1 MSTPKFPKPSEF
13 AADTRVQLVEET
25 GHYIFTDPSDGG
37 EYEYDEAKGAW
48 FPMWNES
55 LVEQQQSIYG
65 TEQDDDVVE
74 EQESTK
80 RKNKGLARKKE
91 NTSVY
96 VSGLPLDTTDEEMVA
111 FFSQC
116 GTIMPDIVTNKPRV
130 KLYRDASGELKGD
143 ALVTYY
149 KAPSVQLAVDILD
162 DSRFRPTNSTNIQV
176 QEAKFENKAE
186 HSGEADKTKRLRVDS
201 KLVQK
206 RLNQLERKLDWVDDA
221 GEVADRHKRTVILK
235 HMFTLKE
242 LEEDITMLLDLP
254 EDVRAECE
262 KLGKV
267 TSVKVYDLS
276 EDGVIAVKF
285 KDELSAKACVQMMNG
300 RFFGGRQVE
309 ATIYDGQTRYKSSK
323 ESSKAETVAST
334 SDAQPGRSTN
344 SHGSNDGDEARM
356 EQYAQWLDS
365 GN

>member
-1 MSTPKFPKPSEF
+1 
-13 AADTRVQLVEET
+13 
-25 GHYIFTDPSDGG
+25 
-37 EYEYDEAKGAW
+37 
-48 FPMWNES
+48 
-55 LVEQQQSIYG
+55 
-65 TEQDDDVVE
+65 
-74 EQESTK
+74 
-80 RKNKGLARKKE
+80 
-91 NTSVY
+91 
-96 VSGLPLDTTDEEMVA
+96 
-111 FFSQC
+111 
-116 GTIMPDIVTNKPRV
+116 
-130 KLYRDASGELKGD
+130 
-143 ALVTYY
+143 
-149 KAPSVQLAVDILD
+149 
-162 DSRFRPTNSTNIQV
+162 
-176 QEAKFENKAE
+176 
-186 HSGEADKTKRLRVDS
+186 
-201 KLVQK
+201 
-206 RLNQLERKLDWVDDA
+206 
-221 GEVADRHKRTVILK
+221 EVADRHKRTVILK

>member
-1 MSTPKFPKPSEF
+1 MSAPKFPKPSEF

-65 TEQDDDVVE
+65 TEQNDDVVE

-186 HSGEADKTKRLRVDS
+186 HSGEADRTKRLRVDS